1 LLLAGKM
8 TELIIKI
15 PDEIEKEMEKSQEN
29 WSKVAVDAI
38 RLRLLRKKLE
48 SEEEKEIT
56 RWSVELG
63 RRAKKESFKRLL
75 SEISPDIRNRL
86 LSKLSPVKRREVIE

>member
-1 LLLAGKM
+1 M